1 MPSVLES
8 VTNLLAQGDTL
19 SKLGGA
25 IGADPSTT
33 DRAVQSAAPV
43 ILGGMA
49 DRAEQPGGQRAITE
63 MLDLSDRS
71 PIPGPVV
78 GSNSDDGVGSNMLDG
93 LFGSNRATIVSS
105 LASKVGVG
113 SSVMSKLLPMLAPMV
128 VGAVA
133 KRRATDGLTEAA
145 TTNLLTGERDRLQR
159 SGLLSSLPSMDAVGA
174 ADAGAAGVGAV
185 GAAGAAGVGAVGA
198 AGAAGVG
205 AVGAAGA
212 AGAGMLGGAKDR
224 VGGAA
229 TSMTDKRPNLST
241 ARPDVDLPNKPG
253 GGFGWLKWLLPLV
266 AIVLLAGFALS
277 QCGDDSATGALGDIA
292 DEATETA
299 GDAADTAGDAA
310 DDAADTAGDAADDAA
325 DTAGDAAG
333 DAVEAITGAELQP
346 DVDAALA
353 AATTSDAITATVDD
367 DGVVSLTGEAESEE
381 ASAAAES
388 AVAAVEGVSSV
399 DNQIVVATVEAE
411 DAAEEEAVEEEA
423 VEGED
428 AVEEE
433 ASEEAAAAT
442 GATIN
447 ELLDLDPITFAVN
460 SADITAEGQAVL
472 ASAVE
477 FLEANPDVTVEIGG
491 HTDSDGD
498 DAFNQELS
506 QNRAESVKAFL
517 EGQGIAGDR
526 MTPVGY
532 GESEPTVDNDTP
544 ENKAINRRIEFTIL

>member
-8 VTNLLAQGDTL
+8 VTDLLAQGDTL

-33 DRAVQSAAPV
+33 DRAVQSAAPA

-49 DRAEQPGGQRAITE
+49 DRAQQPGGPQAITE
-63 MLDLSDRS
+63 MLDLADRS
-71 PIPGPVV
+71 PISGPVV
-78 GSNSDDGVGSNMLDG
+78 GSNSDDGVGSSMLDG
-93 LFGSNRATIVSS
+93 LFGSGRAGIVSS

-113 SSVMSKLLPMLAPMV
+113 SSVMGKLLPMLAPMV

-133 KRRATDGLTEAA
+133 KRRAADGLSETA
-145 TTNLLTGERDRLQR
+145 TTNLLAGERDEMQR
-159 SGLLSSLPSMDAVGA
+159 SGLLASLPSMGKL
-174 ADAGAAGVGAV
+174 
-185 GAAGAAGVGAVGA
+185 GAAGAAGAGAVGMAGA
-198 AGAAGVG
+198 AGAG

-224 VGGAA
+224 VAGAA
-229 TSMTDKRPNLST
+229 TSVTDKRPDLSI

-253 GGFGWLKWLLPLV
+253 GAFGWLKWLLPLV

-277 QCGDDSATGALGDIA
+277 QCSNDDGATGALGEIA
-292 DEATETA
+292 DDATETA
-299 GDAADTAGDAA
+299 GDAADTAGDAI
-310 DDAADTAGDAADDAA
+310 DDAADTAGDAVDDAA

-333 DAVEAITGAELQP
+333 DAMEALTGAELQP
-346 DVDAALA
+346 TVDEALA
-353 AATTSDAITATVDD
+353 AATGSAAITATVDD

-381 ASAAAES
+381 ARAAAES

-399 DNQIVVATVEAE
+399 DNQIVVATVEEEA
-411 DAAEEEAVEEEA
+411 AAEE
-423 VEGED
+423 
-428 AVEEE
+428 EEE
-433 ASEEAAAAT
+433 ASEDAAPPA

-447 ELLDLDPITFAVN
+447 ELLDLEPITFAVN
-460 SADITAEGQAVL
+460 SADITSEGEAVL
-472 ASAVE
+472 AGAVE
-477 FLEANPDVTVEIGG
+477 FLEANPDVTIEIGG
-491 HTDSDGD
+491 HTDSDGN